1 MEEFSESKARQSEAP
16 ADERLDS
23 WKEIATYL
31 DRDVRTVQ
39 RWEQEEGLP
48 IRRHIHNTQVS
59 VYAYRSE
66 IDAWLGKRS
75 TGLDKHEPAH
85 GLRFFSENKKTVAG
99 VAGGVTLLLLVGL
112 VAWMDIG
119 SSSNPEALNFQ
130 QRDWVLIADFENR
143 TAESVFDGVLEYA
156 LEREISNSQF
166 VNVVPRERIEDT
178 LQLMRK
184 PLDTRIDRTLGR
196 EICLRDGG
204 IKALLTGRVEKLDST
219 YLLSVQVVDPSQG
232 QAIATASEEAVGQ
245 KQVLSALRSLS
256 NWAGENLGEKLALI
270 QESERK
276 LEKAATPSLRAV
288 QLYTDARTLFDRG
301 GIGQGPAEELLR
313 QALEIDPEFASAYIW
328 LAWTLRNQ
336 GESFDDYIQHAKR
349 AFQLAGTTSEQE
361 RYFIHGSYY
370 WMKGELDRAIHAF
383 EALLGLYPDHF
394 WATHKLA
401 VLYSETGQEQRAL
414 TYWLRRA
421 DLRPNHFNYNRR
433 AVLSLLGSGRDLV
446 QAQPYLDRARNL
458 ITPEDIKEDNNRPAI
473 RIMLVPAY
481 EAWLGGDPQAALV
494 EIEKVSQTLNSLG
507 MSERDS
513 QELGNLYQAL
523 GKRQLAREWFT
534 KGLDSKSRHWRLAKM
549 AAREGDYEKTRS
561 HLKQY
566 LETTYVS
573 GHAPP
578 MVNTQNFSAA
588 VILARSGFFSESE
601 KILLEWERRHSKED
615 TSHQD
620 PFIEMGWGIL
630 KFSRGNT
637 AEGIEMLEGILQRLP
652 VWHFAA
658 SAILAEAYRLQGD
671 LLAGIQLLEEAS
683 KKRPLLVGSLGPPA
697 SWLRIKSQL
706 ADLYRDEGRY
716 EDARKIEDELR
727 RLLALADSD
736 HPILR
741 QLDRT
746 EDLALREPAKN

>member
-1 MEEFSESKARQSEAP
+1 
-16 ADERLDS
+16 
-23 WKEIATYL
+23 
-31 DRDVRTVQ
+31 
-39 RWEQEEGLP
+39 
-48 IRRHIHNTQVS
+48 
-59 VYAYRSE
+59 
-66 IDAWLGKRS
+66 
-75 TGLDKHEPAH
+75 
-85 GLRFFSENKKTVAG
+85 
-99 VAGGVTLLLLVGL
+99 
-112 VAWMDIG
+112 
-119 SSSNPEALNFQ
+119 
-130 QRDWVLIADFENR
+130 VLIADFENR

-156 LEREISNSQF
+156 LEREISNSHF
-166 VNVVPRERIEDT
+166 VNVVSRERIEDT
-178 LQLMRK
+178 LRLMRK

-204 IKALLTGRVEKLDST
+204 IKALLTGRVEKLDTT

-232 QAIATASEEAVGQ
+232 QVVATASEEAVGQ

-256 NWAGENLGEKLALI
+256 NWARENLGEKLALI

-313 QALEIDPEFASAYIW
+313 QALEIDPEFASASIW
-328 LAWTLRNQ
+328 LAWAIHNQ
-336 GESFDDYIQHAKR
+336 DKPADEYMKHAER

-370 WMKGELDRAIHAF
+370 WMKGKLDRAIHAF

-401 VLYSETGQEQRAL
+401 ALYSETGEEQRAL

-421 DLRPNHFNYNRR
+421 DLRPNHFNYNVR
-433 AVLSLLGSGRDLV
+433 AALLLLGSGRDLV
-446 QAQPYLDRARNL
+446 RAKSYIDRARSL
-458 ITPEDIKEDNNRPAI
+458 ITPEDIREDNNRPAI
-473 RIMLVPAY
+473 RIMLVPAH
-481 EAWLGGDPQAALV
+481 EAWLGGDPQAAL
-494 EIEKVSQTLNSLG
+494 IEVDKVLQTFKRLG
-507 MSERDS
+507 MSERHS
-513 QELGNLYQAL
+513 QDLGNLYEAL

-534 KGLDSKSRHWRLAKM
+534 KGLDSKSRHWLLAKM
-549 AAREGDYEKTRS
+549 AYREGDYEKTRS

-578 MVNTQNFSAA
+578 GVNTGGFSGA

-601 KILLEWERRHSKED
+601 KLLLEWERHSKVD
-615 TSHQD
+615 TSQED
-620 PFIEMGWGIL
+620 PREVTVPMAPLIEMGWGVL
-630 KFSRGNT
+630 KLSRGNT
-637 AEGIEMLEGILQRLP
+637 AEGIEMLEGSLP
-652 VWHFAA
+652 RRSPLHFGA

-671 LLAGIQLLEEAS
+671 LLAAIQLLEEAS
-683 KKRPLLVGSLGPPA
+683 KQRPLLVGGLGPPS

-706 ADLYRDEGRY
+706 AQLYREMGRDA
-716 EDARKIEDELR
+716 DARKIEDELR
-727 RLLALADSD
+727 RLLGLADSD

-746 EDLALREPAKN
+746 EDLALREPAN